1 MLSLENCRG
10 LLSSDSEEALEDRDL
25 ELLRDQLYCLARLSV
40 EAFSAV
46 GNENHSSTFHD
57 ALTSFEQS
65 ERESIAERAAVIE
78 FDGNV
83 TREAAERI
91 AVSQAVQD
99 WNN

>member
-1 MLSLENCRG
+1 MLSLENCRS
-10 LLSSDSEEALEDRDL
+10 LLSSDSEALENRDL

-40 EAFSAV
+40 EAFSNV
-46 GNENHSSTFHD
+46 GDEKQSSTFHD
-57 ALTSFEQS
+57 ALTLLDQS

-78 FDGNV
+78 FDGKV
-83 TREAAERI
+83 ARETAERI